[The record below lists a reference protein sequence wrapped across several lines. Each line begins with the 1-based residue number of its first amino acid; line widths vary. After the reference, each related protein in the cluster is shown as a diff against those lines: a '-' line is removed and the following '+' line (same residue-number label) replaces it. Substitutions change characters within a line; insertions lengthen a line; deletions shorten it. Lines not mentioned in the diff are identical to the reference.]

1 MAQVPASPTQGG
13 ETGHP
18 TLHTDSLPTTA
29 IQQITKS
36 EGDETS

>member
-1 MAQVPASPTQGG
+1 MVPVPVSPTQGG

-18 TLHTDSLPTTA
+18 TLHADSLPTTP